1 MNLLEQTRKAIVIGA
16 TGMVGQQLVT
26 GLLEQHPY
34 TEVVILVRESLKLT
48 HPKLKQVVVNWDELE
63 KYESAFYQAD
73 DLFCCLG
80 TTIKKAGS
88 QAAFRKVD
96 LEYPV
101 TAAKI
106 AERHG
111 IKQFIGISS
120 MGADA
125 KSRVFYSRT
134 KGQFEEEVKKTGIPS
149 VHFVRPSLLLGERK
163 EHRTGEKMGEILLGL
178 LDPLLKLGK
187 GQNYRAIPGS
197 LVATAMIRIALQEQK
212 GIHIYSNQKI
222 REIAEAQPLSQK

>member
-1 MNLLEQTRKAIVIGA
+1 MLEQARKAIVIGA

-26 GLLEQHPY
+26 QLLEQKPY
-34 TEVVILVRESLKLT
+34 TEVVTLVREPREFT

-63 KYESAFYQAD
+63 KYESAFHQAD

-96 LEYPV
+96 LEYPITV
-101 TAAKI
+101 AKI

-120 MGADA
+120 MGANA

-134 KGQFEEEVKKTGIPS
+134 KGQFEEEMKKTGIPS
-149 VHFVRPSLLLGERK
+149 VHFVRPSLLIGDRK
-163 EHRTGEKMGEILLGL
+163 ENRTGEKIGEVLLGW

-197 LVATAMIRIALQEQK
+197 LVAAAMIRIALREQT
-212 GIHIYSNQKI
+212 GIHVYSNQKI
-222 REIAEAQPLSQK
+222 REIAEAQPRS

>member
-1 MNLLEQTRKAIVIGA
+1 MLEQTRKAIVIGA
-16 TGMVGQQLVT
+16 TGMVGRQLVT
-26 GLLEQHPY
+26 QLLEQQAY
-34 TEVVILVRESLKLT
+34 SEVVILVREPLEVT
-48 HPKLKQVVVNWDELE
+48 HSKLKQVIVNWEELQ
-63 KYESAFYQAD
+63 KHESAFHQAD

-106 AERHG
+106 AKKHG

-120 MGADA
+120 MGADP
-125 KSRVFYSRT
+125 KSRIFYSRT
-134 KGQFEEEVKKTGIPS
+134 KGQFEEEITKIGIPS
-149 VHFVRPSLLLGERK
+149 VHFVRPSLLIGERK
-163 EHRTGEKMGEILLGL
+163 EHRTGEKMGEILLGF

-187 GQNYRAIPGS
+187 GQQFRAIPGT
-197 LVATAMIRIALQEQK
+197 LVAAAMIRIALGKQT
-212 GIHIYSNQKI
+212 GVHIYSNQKI
-222 REIAEAQPLSQK
+222 REIAETHSLSQK

>member
-1 MNLLEQTRKAIVIGA
+1 MLEQARKAIVIGA
-16 TGMVGQQLVT
+16 TGMVGKQLVRQ
-26 GLLEQHPY
+26 LLEQQAY
-34 TEVVILVRESLKLT
+34 AEVVILVRKPEEVT
-48 HPKLKQVVVNWDELE
+48 HAKLKQVVVNWDELE
-63 KYESAFYQAD
+63 KYESTFHQTD

-88 QAAFRKVD
+88 EADFRKVD

-125 KSRVFYSRT
+125 KSRIFYSRT
-134 KGQFEEEVKKTGIPS
+134 KGQFEEEITNIGIPS

-163 EHRTGEKMGEILLGL
+163 ENRAGEKMGEIFLRW

-187 GQNYRAIPGS
+187 GQNYRAISGA
-197 LVATAMIRIALQEQK
+197 LVAIAMIRIALREQP
-212 GIHIYSNQKI
+212 GVHIYSNQKI
-222 REIAEAQPLSQK
+222 REIAETHPLVQK

>member
-1 MNLLEQTRKAIVIGA
+1 MLEQARKAIVIGA
-16 TGMVGQQLVT
+16 TGMVGRQLVT
-26 GLLEQHPY
+26 QLLEQQAY
-34 TEVVILVRESLKLT
+34 SKVVILVREPLEVIHSKLN
-48 HPKLKQVVVNWDELE
+48 QVIVNWDELQE
-63 KYESAFYQAD
+63 HESAFHQAD

-80 TTIKKAGS
+80 TTIRKAGS

-106 AERHG
+106 AKRHG

-120 MGADA
+120 MGANA

-149 VHFVRPSLLLGERK
+149 IHFVRPSLLIGERK
-163 EHRTGEKMGEILLGL
+163 EHRTGEKMGEILLGF

-187 GQNYRAIPGS
+187 GRQFRAIPGS
-197 LVATAMIRIALQEQK
+197 LVAVAMIRIALQEQK
-212 GIHIYSNQKI
+212 GIHIYSNHEI
-222 REIAEAQPLSQK
+222 REIAEGQPLSQK

>member
-1 MNLLEQTRKAIVIGA
+1 MLEQARKAIVIGA
-16 TGMVGQQLVT
+16 TGMVGKQLVRQ
-26 GLLEQHPY
+26 LLEQQAY
-34 TEVVILVRESLKLT
+34 AEVVILVREPLEVT
-48 HPKLKQVVVNWDELE
+48 HAKLKQVVVNWDELE
-63 KYESAFYQAD
+63 KYESAFHQTD

-88 QAAFRKVD
+88 EVAFCKVD

-125 KSRVFYSRT
+125 KSRIFYSRT
-134 KGQFEEEVKKTGIPS
+134 KGLFEEEITNIGIPS

-163 EHRTGEKMGEILLGL
+163 ANRAGEKMGGIFLRW

-187 GQNYRAIPGS
+187 GQNYRAIPGA
-197 LVATAMIRIALQEQK
+197 LVATAMIRIALREQP
-212 GIHIYSNQKI
+212 GVHIYSNQKI
-222 REIAEAQPLSQK
+222 REIAEAHPLVQK